1 MKLPKDNDCAMDTLV
16 LAFAGIWIV
25 SVMITLIV

>member
-1 MKLPKDNDCAMDTLV
+1 MKPIRHDNCSLDTLV

-25 SVMITLIV
+25 SVMISLLM

>member
-1 MKLPKDNDCAMDTLV
+1 MKPTKHDKCSMDTLV

-25 SVMITLIV
+25 SVMVTLLM